1 MKLDKTLFRD
11 KSCLGT
17 GKIMLCFF
25 EFDYMIVKWGKNNV
39 QFIYMDTDSFIPLI
53 YTDDVYIS
61 DDVQKCLVDHIR
73 L

>member
-1 MKLDKTLFRD
+1 
-11 KSCLGT
+11 
-17 GKIMLCFF
+17 
-25 EFDYMIVKWGKNNV
+25 MILKWGKNNV

-61 DDVQKCLVDHIR
+61 DDVQKCLVDNIK

>member
-11 KSCLGT
+11 KSCLGIC
-17 GKIMLCFF
+17 KIMLYFF
-25 EFDYMIVKWGKNNV
+25 MIVKRGKNNV

-61 DDVQKCLVDHIR
+61 DDVQKCLVDHIK